1 MEAITAFIRQTIAV
15 HHSEMEAA
23 AAVTEAE
30 AVALNIC
37 EKVQLTGLFFV
48 FNKDPVKKEEEK

>member
-15 HHSEMEAA
+15 HHSGMEAA
-23 AAVTEAE
+23 AAVTE